1 MAEDRMLND
10 EILLG
15 LIKANGGGGGGTTNY
30 NQLENKPQIAGTE
43 LQGNKSLA
51 DLGIASADDVKNEFI
66 GTLAEWNALS
76 PAQQK
81 AYDTYQITD
90 DYSEAL
96 LPNYSTT
103 EQKTGQKWIDGK
115 DIYRKTF
122 AASGG
127 SYTSPIFIPHGISNI
142 ETVVNKN
149 GSLYY
154 GRTYHAISIDH
165 AEPGNSVA
173 YSIINADNIV
183 LSYGSDYSGVNAI
196 SKYDVTLYYTKTT

>member
-1 MAEDRMLND
+1 MAEDRMLSD

-15 LIKANGGGGGGTTNY
+15 LIKKNGGPGGTTNY
-30 NQLENKPQIAGTE
+30 NLLENKPQIAGTE

-81 AYDTYQITD
+81 AFDTYQITD

-96 LPNYSTT
+96 MPNYSTT

-115 DIYRKTF
+115 DIYWRTWDF
-122 AASGG
+122 G
-127 SYTSPIFIPHGISNI
+127 SNVRVSAENYYTGFNIDSSSMDKAIFGSIMNSDGTLYNNAYFDPTRENHTLLGIKPIATVNI
-142 ETVVNKN
+142 RY
-149 GSLYY
+149 L
-154 GRTYHAISIDH
+154 
-165 AEPGNSVA
+165 
-173 YSIINADNIV
+173 
-183 LSYGSDYSGVNAI
+183 
-196 SKYDVTLYYTKTT
+196 TLYYTKTT

>member
-1 MAEDRMLND
+1 MAEDRMLSD

-15 LIKANGGGGGGTTNY
+15 LIKKNGGPGGTTNY
-30 NQLENKPQIAGTE
+30 NLLENKPQIAGTE

-81 AYDTYQITD
+81 AFDTYQITD

-96 LPNYSTT
+96 MPNYSTT

-115 DIYRKTF
+115 DIYWRTWDF
-122 AASGG
+122 G
-127 SYTSPIFIPHGISNI
+127 SNVRVSAENYYTGFNIDSSSMDKAIF
-142 ETVVNKN
+142 
-149 GSLYY
+149 GS
-154 GRTYHAISIDH
+154 IM
-165 AEPGNSVA
+165 NS
-173 YSIINADNIV
+173 D
-183 LSYGSDYSGVNAI
+183 G
-196 SKYDVTLYYTKTT
+196 TLYNNAYFDPTEEIGGAILDYLA

>member
-15 LIKANGGGGGGTTNY
+15 LIKANAGGGGGTTNY
-30 NQLENKPQIAGTE
+30 NLLENKPQIAGTE

-51 DLGIASADDVKNEFI
+51 DFGIASAQDVKKEFI

-81 AYDTYQITD
+81 AFDTYQITD

-96 LPNYSTT
+96 MPNYSTT

-115 DIYRKTF
+115 DIYCKVIELGALPNATTKNV
-122 AASGG
+122 A
-127 SYTSPIFIPHGISNI
+127 HNI
-142 ETVVNKN
+142 TN
-149 GSLYY
+149 
-154 GRTYHAISIDH
+154 
-165 AEPGNSVA
+165 
-173 YSIINADNIV
+173 
-183 LSYGSDYSGVNAI
+183 I
-196 SKYDVTLYYTKTT
+196 SKWIKIVGVANNTNNTTGLSIPLVYDGNNATNNTRLAVNNTNVMLETDTDRSSFNECYAILYYTKTA